1 MLVSRLAFEKVAR
14 EMLELPIGSKQY
26 SREREKRVF
35 RAAFGTSFEVCS
47 ELWSKLE
54 PKKKISRRAQPKHLL
69 WTLIYYKVNIS
80 EEMMIKIANCKSC
93 DTFRDW
99 VSKFTDGIADLEE
112 VVIVWANRFND
123 WDGKCI
129 ALVTVDGTDVWMW
142 EPSPRSRIWWSHKH
156 NRAAMR
162 YEIAQCIQ
170 TGDIVA
176 INGPFP
182 ANLSDREIFDANLSL
197 MLMPGE
203 CVEADNGY
211 SGRIQIKTNAVG
223 KDSITR
229 KQKSVARGRHENVNR
244 RLKIFKVME
253 RWESTNTE
261 KHGKIARAVAV
272 IVQLSFENGA
282 RLYPVKYEVTY
293 D

>member
-69 WTLIYYKVNIS
+69 WTLIYY
-80 EEMMIKIANCKSC
+80 
-93 DTFRDW
+93 
-99 VSKFTDGIADLEE
+99 KFTDGIADLEE